1 MKNLTKLVTA
11 VAVGALCLSGQAFAA
26 QESAT
31 AKASDPQQAE
41 TKKASGGGQPGAA
54 PQSGGAQGGSAQ
66 LSATDKQF
74 MMDAAK
80 DGMMEV
86 HMGQMAQQQGQSDQI
101 KKLGKMIEQDHT
113 KANNQLMAL
122 AQKKGVQL
130 DTKHKMSKLDK
141 GNFDQ
146 AWLGHMTKE
155 HQKDIAEFQKA
166 SQSASD
172 PDVKKFASKTLPVLQ
187 KHLKAVQDAQS
198 KMGSSGN
205 ATASA
210 KKSS

>member
-1 MKNLTKLVTA
+1 MKNLSKLVIA
-11 VAVGALCLSGQAFAA
+11 LAVGALCLNGQAFAA
-26 QESAT
+26 QESASEK
-31 AKASDPQQAE
+31 AKDPQQAE
-41 TKKASGGGQPGAA
+41 TKKASGGGQASGNTT
-54 PQSGGAQGGSAQ
+54 SGGSQETGGQ
-66 LSATDKQF
+66 LSAADKAF
-74 MMDAAK
+74 MMQAAK

-86 HMGQMAQQQGQSDQI
+86 HMGQMAQQQGQSEQI

-113 KANNQLMAL
+113 KANNQLMAI

-155 HQKDIAEFQKA
+155 HHKDIAAFQKA

-198 KMGSSGN
+198 KMGSGN
-205 ATASA
+205 TTAST

>member
-1 MKNLTKLVTA
+1 MKNLSNLVNVFA
-11 VAVGALCLSGQAFAA
+11 IGALCFAGQAFAA

-41 TKKASGGGQPGAA
+41 TKKASGGGSPSARAQGGGS
-54 PQSGGAQGGSAQ
+54 QSGGAQ
-66 LSATDKQF
+66 LSAADKQF

-86 HMGQMAQQQGQSDQI
+86 HMGQMAQQQGQSDEI

-113 KANNQLMAL
+113 KANTQLMAI

-146 AWLGHMTKE
+146 AWLGHMVKE

-166 SQSASD
+166 SQSAAD

-187 KHLKAVQDAQS
+187 KHLKAVQTAQQ
-198 KMGSSGN
+198 KMGGSGS
-205 ATASA
+205 ATAAS